1 MTKPRTGQS
10 GNWDRERADRLQKDV
25 ERMQKDIERLTTE
38 RDALAQIK
46 RHIDEVRNGTGWTV
60 QIYGVLLQQCDQ
72 YGKTIDTRRAE
83 WAEAERDALAAQVA
97 EGFHLTEVWASDLAT
112 DAMVNAMDG
121 VAIKA
126 KQARN
131 EARTWPDWRTASPDK
146 AIEHDRST
154 VTQRTD
160 QEVK

>member
-1 MTKPRTGQS
+1 M
-10 GNWDRERADRLQKDV
+10 
-25 ERMQKDIERLTTE
+25 
-38 RDALAQIK
+38 
-46 RHIDEVRNGTGWTV
+46 
-60 QIYGVLLQQCDQ
+60 
-72 YGKTIDTRRAE
+72 
-83 WAEAERDALAAQVA
+83 A